1 MERRRVVAV
10 ALALNAAAPAAA
22 APPEPI
28 HPGNVP
34 LMSRLAEDV
43 PMHLEHKGFSFPVV
57 EYVEPTGTRRL
68 RRGIIAG
75 KTVAPDTIIG
85 VGVFRSS
92 PKSGRTIGEPPPA
105 STLRRSGRSAAI
117 GLSMKF

>member
-10 ALALNAAAPAAA
+10 VLALNAAVPAVA
-22 APPEPI
+22 APPDPI
-28 HPGNVP
+28 QPGNVP
-34 LMSRLAEDV
+34 LMSHLAENA

-57 EYVEPTGTRRL
+57 EYVEPTGTRQL
-68 RRGIIAG
+68 QRGIIAG
-75 KTVAPDTIIG
+75 KTIAPDTMIG
-85 VGVFRSS
+85 VGLFRRT
-92 PKSGRTIGEPPPA
+92 PKSGRTIGEPPPV